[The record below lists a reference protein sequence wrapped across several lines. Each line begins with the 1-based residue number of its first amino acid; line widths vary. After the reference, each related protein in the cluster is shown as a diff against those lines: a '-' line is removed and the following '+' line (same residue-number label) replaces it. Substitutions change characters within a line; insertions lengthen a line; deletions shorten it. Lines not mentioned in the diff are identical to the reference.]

1 MKRLIPAVICIVALA
16 LALSGCGISVGL
28 GGLGTRYDVNE
39 EKELDAA
46 GARSIKISTV
56 SDDIIVRSGGD
67 KVLARLTGECRTTS
81 KPVWLDAR
89 RSGDDV
95 VIEVEY
101 PIGIT
106 NCNTMLEVTI
116 PEGFAGDFEAGAVS
130 GDVEADGL
138 PFKLGEVY
146 VHTISGAIRFSTV
159 TSTRVKAETTSG
171 GITLS
176 RLACETDAHS
186 ISGNIE
192 LDYDTF
198 AASKAGAVSGGVEVT
213 LPQEAAFRVQFDSV
227 SGNFSSTHA
236 GVDVNHADGGFTA
249 DANGGGELLKV
260 NTTSGGFRLAGK

>member
-1 MKRLIPAVICIVALA
+1 MKRLIPAVICIFALA

-46 GARSIKISTV
+46 GAGSVKIATV

-67 KVLARLTGECRTTS
+67 KVLARLTGECRSTS

-89 RSGDDV
+89 RSGDSII
-95 VIEVEY
+95 IEVEY

-116 PEGFAGDFEAGAVS
+116 PEGFAGDFEAGTVS

-138 PFKLGEVY
+138 PFKLGDVNA
-146 VHTISGAIRFSTV
+146 HTISGAIRFSTA
-159 TSTRVKAETTSG
+159 SCSRVKAETTSG
-171 GITLS
+171 VITLS
-176 RLACETDAHS
+176 KLACEVEAHS
-186 ISGNIE
+186 VSGNIE
-192 LDYDTF
+192 LDYDVF
-198 AASKAGAVSGGVEVT
+198 AASKAGTISGGVEVT

-227 SGNFSSTHA
+227 SGNFSSTHS
-236 GVDVNHADGGFTA
+236 GVDVSHADGGFSA
-249 DANGGGELLKV
+249 DANGGGELLEV
-260 NTTSGGFRLAGK
+260 DTTSGGFRLAGK